1 MIQLTQLGGKTF
13 WINPHL
19 IEYIETTPDTTLTL
33 TSGKHVIVREKVDAV
48 IDAIVAYRRKLGLFG
63 NEE

>member
-1 MIQLTQLGGKTF
+1 LIQLTQLGGKNF

>member
-1 MIQLTQLGGKTF
+1 LIQLTQLGGKNF

-19 IEYIETTPDTTLTL
+19 IEYIEATPDTTLTM
-33 TSGKHVIVREKVDAV
+33 TSGKHVIVREGVEAV
-48 IDAIVAYRRKLGLFG
+48 VDAIVAYRRKLGLFG

>member
-1 MIQLTQLGGKTF
+1 MIQLTQLGGKNF

-48 IDAIVAYRRKLGLFG
+48 IDAIIAYRRKLGLFG

>member
-1 MIQLTQLGGKTF
+1 MIQLTALNGKTF

-19 IEYIETTPDTTLTL
+19 IEYIETNPDTTLVM
-33 TSGKHVIVREKVDAV
+33 TSGKHVIVLEAV
-48 IDAIVAYRRKLGLFG
+48 PQVLAAIVAYRRTIGVHG

>member
-1 MIQLTQLGGKTF
+1 LIQLTQLGGKNF

-48 IDAIVAYRRKLGLFG
+48 IDAIIAYRRKLGLFG

>member
-19 IEYIETTPDTTLTL
+19 IEYIEATPDTTLTM
-33 TSGKHVIVREKVDAV
+33 TSGKHVIVREGVREV
-48 IDAIVAYRRKLGLFG
+48 VDAIVAYRRKLGLFG